1 MRAKKIIV
9 ASAGLACALAG
20 SAARADDADAA
31 RPTTVRQAHPWGF
44 GASFSWLATGRP
56 AFASVGVAA
65 ERAFGR
71 WFALDLALENGLA
84 TTAADEAATRLDP
97 ELLARLGARATL
109 PLDRQERAALFAS
122 AGPALLVGNA
132 YDRLPLA
139 HLEAGVAVRTWS
151 GLAVL
156 GAAVANFALARRA
169 PVVAPADCL
178 SVCDGPI
185 AYGTRSIGFRIGL
198 GAAF

>member
-1 MRAKKIIV
+1 MRTSKVVVGSV
-9 ASAGLACALAG
+9 ALACALAG
-20 SAARADDADAA
+20 SAARADADASHPA
-31 RPTTVRQAHPWGF
+31 TVRQAHPWGF
-44 GASFSWLATGRP
+44 GASFSWLPTGRP
-56 AFASVGVAA
+56 AFASVGAAA

-84 TTAADEAATRLDP
+84 TTAADDAATRLDP
-97 ELLARLGARATL
+97 KLLARIGARATL
-109 PLDRQERAALFAS
+109 ALDRQERIALFAS
-122 AGPALLVGNA
+122 AGPALLIGNA

-139 HLEAGVAVRTWS
+139 HLEAGVALRTWR

-156 GAAVANFALARRA
+156 GAAVANFALARREPA
-169 PVVAPADCL
+169 VAPADCL

-185 AYGTRSIGFRIGL
+185 TYGTRSIGFRIGL

>member
-1 MRAKKIIV
+1 MRTSKVVVGSV
-9 ASAGLACALAG
+9 ALACALAG
-20 SAARADDADAA
+20 SAARADTDVS
-31 RPTTVRQAHPWGF
+31 RPATVRQVHPWGF
-44 GASFSWLATGRP
+44 GASFSWLPAGRP
-56 AFASVGVAA
+56 SFASVGVAA

-122 AGPALLVGNA
+122 AGPALLLGNA